1 VHAVNLD
8 GQYMFNLKFSKMMRD
23 VQWSFISLA
32 TAALSHLL
40 LRIILGKELGPS
52 GLGLYTLVFTI
63 YMFGMQFAA
72 FGIGIALTKYLA
84 EHDDD
89 LPRIKGFVSCGLF
102 GSIVSGSMI
111 GLLMYL
117 LSETIA
123 IQFFHS
129 PEMVDLLKI
138 TAFCFPFIAIHKS
151 IIGTLNG
158 LRKMRWFAIVNI
170 AQHVSVMIVSIIM
183 VALLD
188 MGVRG
193 AVIGFVAPTIV
204 VGILSLIVIRE
215 YFSAESA
222 SMSTILKEVLW
233 FGFYIVVANSV
244 GMINVQV
251 DSLMVGHFMSETDV
265 GYYAVAI
272 IFVEGLRLIPESV
285 QRITTPAISNY
296 YGKQEYGN
304 IHGLMKNSILK
315 VFAITMLI
323 SLTIIL
329 LGQFLIEMLF
339 REEFLPAYYPLL
351 ILLIG
356 YSVYAPVLSVSGA
369 LAGIGKVALMS
380 KISFACAVMNTI
392 LNILLIPKYGITGAA
407 IATSTSLIFTAS
419 LKWYFIKLYIPKPS
433 GIIWNESPERD
444 VLR

>member
-1 VHAVNLD
+1 
-8 GQYMFNLKFSKMMRD
+8 MFNLKFSKMMRD

-40 LRIILGKELGPS
+40 LRIVLGKELGPT
-52 GLGLYTLVFTI
+52 GLGLYTLVFTT

-84 EHDDD
+84 EYDED
-89 LPRIKGFVSCGLF
+89 LPRVRGFISCGLF
-102 GSIVSGSMI
+102 GSIVSGSMM
-111 GLLMYL
+111 GFLMYM
-117 LSETIA
+117 LSGIIA

-138 TAFCFPFIAIHKS
+138 TAVCFPFIAIHES
-151 IIGTLNG
+151 IIGALNG
-158 LRKMRWFAIVNI
+158 LRKMKWFAIVNI
-170 AQHVSVMIVSIIM
+170 AQHASVMLVSI
-183 VALLD
+183 VLVVLLG

-204 VGILSLIVIRE
+204 VGLLSLIIIRE
-215 YFSAESA
+215 YLSAK
-222 SMSTILKEVLW
+222 STSVSTVLKEVIW
-233 FGFYIVVANSV
+233 FGFYIVIANSI

-272 IFVEGLRLIPESV
+272 IFVEGLRLIPDSV
-285 QRITTPAISNY
+285 QKITTPAISNY

-304 IHGLMKNSILK
+304 IHGLMKNSMLK

-339 REEFLPAYYPLL
+339 KEEFLPAYYPLL
-351 ILLIG
+351 ILLVG
-356 YSVYAPVLSVSGA
+356 YSVYATVLSISGA

-380 KISFACAVMNTI
+380 KISLTCAVMNTI

-419 LKWYFIKLYIPKPS
+419 LKWYFIKLYIPKTS
-433 GIIWNESPERD
+433 SIISRESPERD